1 MLALLYTKAW
11 CAQHRVWFD
20 PCSSIV
26 PGAPRSA
33 FDANQASYGK
43 GKRVGSGAAILAPLQ
58 CWVETMLFKAR
69 AKLPQH
75 SVITNL
81 KEAIVLLGTA
91 NIGWDLDGGPA
102 RTRVGTASITLRS
115 MFNGWDLDGGPARI
129 RVGTA
134 SITLRSM
141 FNGWGLDADP
151 SRIHR
156 GSTGM
161 SLGMDPNMDPSRRLY
176 IILIEDGMDGSIRRI
191 HRGATEPFALLG
203 FYGAR
208 FVVL

>member
-43 GKRVGSGAAILAPLQ
+43 GKRVSSGAAILAPLQ
-58 CWVETMLFKAR
+58 CWVENMLFKAR

-75 SVITNL
+75 SAITNL
-81 KEAIVLLGTA
+81 KEATVLLGTA

-102 RTRVGTASITLRS
+102 RTRVGTA
-115 MFNGWDLDGGPARI
+115 N
-129 RVGTA
+129 
-134 SITLRSM
+134 ITLRSM

-161 SLGMDPNMDPSRRLY
+161 SLGMGPNLDLSRLLY
-176 IILIEDGMDGSIRRI
+176 ITLIEDGMVDPSGGSFGEQRN
-191 HRGATEPFALLG
+191 HSLC
-203 FYGAR
+203 
-208 FVVL
+208 

>member
-43 GKRVGSGAAILAPLQ
+43 GKRVSSGAAILAPLQ

-75 SVITNL
+75 SVITSV

-102 RTRVGTASITLRS
+102 RTRARTASITLRS
-115 MFNGWDLDGGPARI
+115 MFNGWDLDAGPAQI

-134 SITLRSM
+134 SRT
-141 FNGWGLDADP
+141 
-151 SRIHR
+151 
-156 GSTGM
+156 
-161 SLGMDPNMDPSRRLY
+161 
-176 IILIEDGMDGSIRRI
+176 
-191 HRGATEPFALLG
+191 
-203 FYGAR
+203 
-208 FVVL
+208 